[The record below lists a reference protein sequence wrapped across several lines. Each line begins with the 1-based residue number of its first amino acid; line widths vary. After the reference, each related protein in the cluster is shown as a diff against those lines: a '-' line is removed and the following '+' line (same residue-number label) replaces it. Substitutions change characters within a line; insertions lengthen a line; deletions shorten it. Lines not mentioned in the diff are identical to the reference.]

1 MKKLCLSIFFT
12 LFLGFHLSS
21 LDLLAQSCTQLS
33 LPEHAIARL
42 CIPRN
47 KYLADLDF
55 SPDGKTLA
63 SLIYC
68 CPREIILWDVENK
81 IEKLT
86 IIVSNDSYRSIRF
99 SPDGKTFVCGNKLY
113 DTTTGQPQLIL
124 SDSEG
129 YENYVIYSPDG
140 KILAGAGSKGIR
152 FWNLDIDELTTDALP
167 IGNRPINVLPTDPSV
182 GDAPE
187 TITSTPIATS
197 STTVP
202 GIRSIAYSP
211 DGKELAV
218 ACDLG
223 IWIYDPQLN
232 TEKTL
237 LTREI
242 GGHQY
247 GVSSIDYS
255 SDGNILVSCTDR
267 DDVRLWDIKA
277 KKHKFTLSN
286 PKIPNGGLYGVA
298 NPVSFL
304 SESNIFLVGTASGTL
319 KCHL

>member
-1 MKKLCLSIFFT
+1 MKKLCLSICFT
-12 LFLGFHLSS
+12 LFLGLNLFSIDVLG
-21 LDLLAQSCTQLS
+21 QSCTQLS

-42 CIPRN
+42 CIPRD
-47 KYLADLDF
+47 KRLADLDF
-55 SPDGKTLA
+55 SPDSKTLA
-63 SLIYC
+63 SLVYC
-68 CPREIILWDVENK
+68 CPREIILWDIENK

-86 IIVSNDSYRSIRF
+86 IIVPNDSYRSIRF

-140 KILAGAGSKGIR
+140 KTLAGAGSKGIR
-152 FWNLDIDELTTDALP
+152 FWNSDIDELTTDALP
-167 IGNRPINVLPTDPSV
+167 IGNRPINVLPTGPSV

-202 GIRSIAYSP
+202 GIRSIVYSP
-211 DGKELAV
+211 DGKELAI

-223 IWIYDPQLN
+223 IWIYDPQSN

-242 GGHQY
+242 GGHQD

-277 KKHKFTLSN
+277 KNINLLFLILKFLTEAFM
-286 PKIPNGGLYGVA
+286 V
-298 NPVSFL
+298 
-304 SESNIFLVGTASGTL
+304 
-319 KCHL
+319 